1 MSPAPLP
8 VPLRLCLGRPCLL
21 MLLMQLVIHRGRELC
36 SSGLAGPTTTSGL
49 TGPTTTSGLAGP
61 TTTIA
66 HATTTSQL
74 DELLQGFSDLQDPHP
89 GSHLSDRIGPSRTT
103 TRVDPDRWLRLYQPP
118 QHRLL
123 RLLLHQPPRY
133 LRAPLLSLR

>member
-1 MSPAPLP
+1 MKRPFPLLSVMVLVLQRTYSSLMTIPLTMCSLLLDRCTSFCLQEHNPALLMSPAPLP

-21 MLLMQLVIHRGRELC
+21 MLLLIHRGRELC
-36 SSGLAGPTTTSGL
+36 S
-49 TGPTTTSGLAGP
+49 SGLAGP

-103 TRVDPDRWLRLYQPP
+103 TRVDPNR
-118 QHRLL
+118 
-123 RLLLHQPPRY
+123 
-133 LRAPLLSLR
+133 